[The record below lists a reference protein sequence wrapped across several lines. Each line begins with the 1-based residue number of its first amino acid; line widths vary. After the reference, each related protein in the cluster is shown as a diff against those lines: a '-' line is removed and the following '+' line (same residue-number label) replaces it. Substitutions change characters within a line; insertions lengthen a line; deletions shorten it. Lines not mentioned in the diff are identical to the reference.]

1 MNLVKHAENS
11 TMSITVLFH
20 VYDRGK
26 VVHDD
31 RGQCSAKAESVSLG
45 CTDIGGT
52 YLRIHV

>member
-1 MNLVKHAENS
+1 MNLIKHAENS